1 MKFVLQVALYALI
14 GHLYYERLLIII
26 SFWNSA
32 TIMRDIYEYVVYC
45 GPWLAE
51 VNKLSIQPWDK
62 ISNFFLIS
70 LFCFGIE
77 DMPYGGVF
85 CQYLNLF
92 VFVSGMKHP
101 RFQVYHFCPC

>member
-1 MKFVLQVALYALI
+1 
-14 GHLYYERLLIII
+14 
-26 SFWNSA
+26 
-32 TIMRDIYEYVVYC
+32 MRDIYEYVVYC

-77 DMPYGGVF
+77 DMPYGDF
-85 CQYLNLF
+85 LNCWPDCVLHDCLISDCRHQESEF
-92 VFVSGMKHP
+92 YTLTLLVDFSMIA
-101 RFQVYHFCPC
+101 